1 MAAHGCTP
9 TPHLRATNWPEYRVF
24 ISARQRCVDPRCP
37 AFKNYGGRGIEF
49 RFASYAEC
57 FAELGPRPSDA
68 HTLDRIN
75 NDGHYEKGNV
85 RWATRRDQSLNQRP
99 RTPRQFCKKGHALT
113 PDNLGVGKGTHH
125 TSRVCRTC
133 HRENARIARKRNPA
147 KEAARQ
153 AVQYALRRGILVKQ
167 PCQICA
173 NPRSEAHHHN
183 YNEPLNVGW
192 FCKKHHQAIHQ
203 NTVLP
208 WPELSLDRKAF
219 EQAQRELG
227 DSANLR
233 EVLARAQQIK
243 SQLSQ
248 KEN

>member
-24 ISARQRCVDPRCP
+24 ISARQRCVDPRC
-37 AFKNYGGRGIEF
+37 
-49 RFASYAEC
+49 
-57 FAELGPRPSDA
+57 
-68 HTLDRIN
+68 
-75 NDGHYEKGNV
+75 
-85 RWATRRDQSLNQRP
+85 
-99 RTPRQFCKKGHALT
+99 
-113 PDNLGVGKGTHH
+113 
-125 TSRVCRTC
+125 
-133 HRENARIARKRNPA
+133 
-147 KEAARQ
+147 
-153 AVQYALRRGILVKQ
+153 
-167 PCQICA
+167 
-173 NPRSEAHHHN
+173 
-183 YNEPLNVGW
+183 
-192 FCKKHHQAIHQ
+192 
-203 NTVLP
+203 LP